1 MKLAMTKSSTIAPAF
16 IYLFSVNVI
25 EIVTCLES
33 MGKLNT
39 TLVCFARGG
48 GGYFRNFW
56 VRMCHWDP

>member
-48 GGYFRNFW
+48 GGGTLGIYG
-56 VRMCHWDP
+56 